1 MTQLLLLKRQFL
13 NIPVCLKLMPTGERM
28 RVITTNNLG
37 VSFGGNTV
45 LKDINIHIDKGE
57 ILSIVGPN
65 GSGKSTLLRTLIGA
79 VVPTSG
85 SVKIASKQIIG
96 YVPQRLNID
105 ETMPMTVHRF
115 LSLPK
120 RQKQQD
126 IDAALQHAGL
136 SDLGRQQLSTLSGG
150 QFQRVLLAR
159 ALIEKPDLLLLD
171 EATQGLDHS
180 GSADFYRQIERV
192 RQELNCAIMLISH
205 ELHTVMRTSDRVICL
220 NRSICCE
227 GAPDIVS
234 VAPEYRLLFG
244 LDDDQMFANYTHHDP
259 ATSQQESFV

>member
-1 MTQLLLLKRQFL
+1 
-13 NIPVCLKLMPTGERM
+13 M
-28 RVITTNNLG
+28 RVLTTKNLFVKFGRNAVLQDIT
-37 VSFGGNTV
+37 
-45 LKDINIHIDKGE
+45 IHIDRGE

-65 GSGKSTLLRTLIGA
+65 GSGKSTLLRALIGA
-79 VVPTSG
+79 VIPTSG
-85 SVKIASKQIIG
+85 VIEIVSNQIIG

-105 ETMPMTVHRF
+105 NTLPITAYRF

-120 RQKQQD
+120 RQRKND
-126 IDAALQHAGL
+126 MEIALQQAGV
-136 SDLGRQQLSTLSGG
+136 SDVGEQQLSTLSGG

-180 GSADFYRQIERV
+180 GSADFYRQIEQV
-192 RQELNCAIMLISH
+192 RQELDCAIIMISH

-220 NRSICCE
+220 NHSICCE
-227 GAPDIVS
+227 GSPDVVK

-244 LDDDQMFANYTHHDP
+244 LDDEEMFANYRHNDP
-259 ATSQQESFV
+259 IKSLLEDAI

>member
-1 MTQLLLLKRQFL
+1 
-13 NIPVCLKLMPTGERM
+13 M
-28 RVITTNNLG
+28 RVLTTKNLFVKFGRNAVLQDIT
-37 VSFGGNTV
+37 V
-45 LKDINIHIDKGE
+45 HIDRGE

-65 GSGKSTLLRTLIGA
+65 GSGKSTLLRALIGA
-79 VVPTSG
+79 VIPTSG
-85 SVKIASKQIIG
+85 VIEIVSNQIIG

-105 ETMPMTVHRF
+105 NTLPITVYRF

-120 RQKQQD
+120 RQRKND
-126 IDAALQHAGL
+126 MEIALQQAGV
-136 SDLGRQQLSTLSGG
+136 SDVGEQQLSTLSGG

-180 GSADFYRQIERV
+180 GSADFYRQIEQV
-192 RQELNCAIMLISH
+192 RQELDCAIIMISH

-220 NRSICCE
+220 NHSICCE
-227 GAPDIVS
+227 GSPDVVK

-244 LDDDQMFANYTHHDP
+244 LDDEEMFANYRHNDP
-259 ATSQQESFV
+259 IKSLLEDAI

>member
-1 MTQLLLLKRQFL
+1 
-13 NIPVCLKLMPTGERM
+13 M
-28 RVITTNNLG
+28 RVLTTKNLFVKFGRNAVLQDIT
-37 VSFGGNTV
+37 
-45 LKDINIHIDKGE
+45 IHIDRGE

-65 GSGKSTLLRTLIGA
+65 GSGKSTLQRALIGA
-79 VVPTSG
+79 VIPKSG
-85 SVKIASKQIIG
+85 VIEIVSNQIIG

-105 ETMPMTVHRF
+105 NTLPITVYRF

-120 RQKQQD
+120 RQRKND
-126 IDAALQHAGL
+126 MEIALQQAGV
-136 SDLGRQQLSTLSGG
+136 SDVGEQQLSTLSGG

-180 GSADFYRQIERV
+180 GSADFYRQIEQV
-192 RQELNCAIMLISH
+192 RQELDCAIIMISH

-220 NRSICCE
+220 NHSICCE
-227 GAPDIVS
+227 GSPDVVK

-244 LDDDQMFANYTHHDP
+244 LDDEEMFANYRHNDP
-259 ATSQQESFV
+259 IKSLLEDAI

>member
-1 MTQLLLLKRQFL
+1 
-13 NIPVCLKLMPTGERM
+13 M
-28 RVITTNNLG
+28 RVLTTKNMF
-37 VSFGGNTV
+37 VRFGGNTV
-45 LKDINIHIDKGE
+45 LQDITIHIDRGE

-65 GSGKSTLLRTLIGA
+65 GSGKSTLLRALIGA
-79 VVPTSG
+79 VTPASG
-85 SVKIASKQIIG
+85 LVEIVSDQIIG

-105 ETMPMTVHRF
+105 NTLPITVYRF

-120 RQKQQD
+120 RQRQND
-126 IDAALQHAGL
+126 MEIALQQAGV
-136 SDLGRQQLSTLSGG
+136 SGLGKQQLSTLSGG

-192 RQELNCAIMLISH
+192 RQELDCAIMLVSH

-220 NRSICCE
+220 NQSICCE
-227 GAPDIVS
+227 GTPGVVR

-244 LDDDQMFANYTHHDP
+244 LDDDEMFANYRHHDHITP
-259 ATSQQESFV
+259 RLKEAI

>member
-1 MTQLLLLKRQFL
+1 
-13 NIPVCLKLMPTGERM
+13 M
-28 RVITTNNLG
+28 RVLTTKNLFVKFGRNAVLQDIT
-37 VSFGGNTV
+37 
-45 LKDINIHIDKGE
+45 IHIDRGE

-65 GSGKSTLLRTLIGA
+65 GSGKSTLLRALIGA
-79 VVPTSG
+79 VIPTSG
-85 SVKIASKQIIG
+85 VIEIVSNQIIG

-105 ETMPMTVHRF
+105 NTLPITAYRF

-120 RQKQQD
+120 RQRKND
-126 IDAALQHAGL
+126 MEIALQQAGV
-136 SDLGRQQLSTLSGG
+136 SDVGEQQLSTLSGG

-180 GSADFYRQIERV
+180 GSADFYRQIEQV
-192 RQELNCAIMLISH
+192 RQELDCAIIMISH

-220 NRSICCE
+220 NHSICCE
-227 GAPDIVS
+227 GSPDVVK

-244 LDDDQMFANYTHHDP
+244 LDDEEMFANYHHNDP
-259 ATSQQESFV
+259 IKSLLEDAI

>member
-1 MTQLLLLKRQFL
+1 
-13 NIPVCLKLMPTGERM
+13 M
-28 RVITTNNLG
+28 RVLTTKNLF
-37 VSFGGNTV
+37 VRFGGNTV
-45 LKDINIHIDKGE
+45 LQDITIHIDRGE

-65 GSGKSTLLRTLIGA
+65 GSGKSTLLRALIGA
-79 VVPTSG
+79 VTPASG
-85 SVKIASKQIIG
+85 LVEIVSDQIIG

-105 ETMPMTVHRF
+105 NTLPITVYRF

-120 RQKQQD
+120 RQRQND
-126 IDAALQHAGL
+126 IEIALQQAGV
-136 SDLGRQQLSTLSGG
+136 SGLGKQQLSTLSGG

-180 GSADFYRQIERV
+180 GSADFYRQIEWV
-192 RQELNCAIMLISH
+192 RQELDCAIMLVSH

-220 NRSICCE
+220 NQSICCE
-227 GAPDIVS
+227 GTPDVVR

-244 LDDDQMFANYTHHDP
+244 LDDDEMFANYRHHDHITP
-259 ATSQQESFV
+259 RLKEAI

>member
-1 MTQLLLLKRQFL
+1 
-13 NIPVCLKLMPTGERM
+13 M
-28 RVITTNNLG
+28 RILTTNNLC

-79 VVPTSG
+79 VMPTSG
-85 SVKIASKQIIG
+85 RVKVVSNQIIG

-105 ETMPMTVHRF
+105 ATMPMTVHRF
-115 LSLPK
+115 LSLLK
-120 RQKQQD
+120 RQKQQS

-136 SDLGRQQLSTLSGG
+136 TDLGRQQLSTLSGG

-192 RQELNCAIMLISH
+192 RQELNCAIMMISH
-205 ELHTVMRTSDRVICL
+205 ELHTVMRKSDRVICL
-220 NRSICCE
+220 NHSICCE
-227 GAPDIVS
+227 GAPDVVS

-244 LDDDQMFANYTHHDP
+244 LDDDQMFANYRHHEP
-259 ATSQQESFV
+259 ETPLQESFI

>member
-1 MTQLLLLKRQFL
+1 
-13 NIPVCLKLMPTGERM
+13 M
-28 RVITTNNLG
+28 RVLTTQNLS
-37 VSFGGNTV
+37 VNFGANTV

-79 VVPTSG
+79 VIPSSG
-85 SVKIASKQIIG
+85 LVDIVSKQIIG

-105 ETMPMTVHRF
+105 QTMPMTVYRF
-115 LSLPK
+115 ISLPK
-120 RQKQQD
+120 RKPQN
-126 IDAALQHAGL
+126 AMNTALQQAGL
-136 SDLGRQQLSTLSGG
+136 SGLGGRQLSTLSGG

-159 ALIEKPDLLLLD
+159 ALIDKPDLLLLD

-180 GSADFYRQIERV
+180 GSAEFYRQIERV
-192 RQELNCAIMLISH
+192 RQELSCAVMVVSH

-227 GAPDIVS
+227 GAPDIVK
-234 VAPEYRLLFG
+234 VTPEYRLLFG
-244 LDDDQMFANYTHHDP
+244 LDDDQMFANYRHHHPLAPQPED
-259 ATSQQESFV
+259 AI

>member
-1 MTQLLLLKRQFL
+1 
-13 NIPVCLKLMPTGERM
+13 M
-28 RVITTNNLG
+28 RVLTTKNLFVKFGRNAVLQDIT
-37 VSFGGNTV
+37 
-45 LKDINIHIDKGE
+45 IHIDRGE

-65 GSGKSTLLRTLIGA
+65 GSGKSTLLRALIGA
-79 VVPTSG
+79 VIPTSG
-85 SVKIASKQIIG
+85 VIEIVSNQIIG

-105 ETMPMTVHRF
+105 NTLPITVYRF

-120 RQKQQD
+120 RQRKND
-126 IDAALQHAGL
+126 MEIALQQAGV
-136 SDLGRQQLSTLSGG
+136 SDVGEQQLSTLSGG

-180 GSADFYRQIERV
+180 GSADFYRQIEQV
-192 RQELNCAIMLISH
+192 RQELDCAIIMISH

-220 NRSICCE
+220 NHSICCE
-227 GAPDIVS
+227 GSPDVVK

-244 LDDDQMFANYTHHDP
+244 LDDEEMFANYRHNDP
-259 ATSQQESFV
+259 IKSLLEDAI

>member
-1 MTQLLLLKRQFL
+1 
-13 NIPVCLKLMPTGERM
+13 M
-28 RVITTNNLG
+28 RVLTTKNLFVKFGRNAVLQDIT
-37 VSFGGNTV
+37 
-45 LKDINIHIDKGE
+45 IHIDRGE

-65 GSGKSTLLRTLIGA
+65 GSGKSTLLRALIGA
-79 VVPTSG
+79 VIPTSG
-85 SVKIASKQIIG
+85 VIEIVSNQIIG

-105 ETMPMTVHRF
+105 NTFPITVYRF

-120 RQKQQD
+120 RQRKND
-126 IDAALQHAGL
+126 MEIALQQAGV
-136 SDLGRQQLSTLSGG
+136 SDVGEQQLSTLSGG

-180 GSADFYRQIERV
+180 GSADFYRQIEQV
-192 RQELNCAIMLISH
+192 RQELDCAIIMISH

-220 NRSICCE
+220 NHSICCE
-227 GAPDIVS
+227 GSPDVVK

-244 LDDDQMFANYTHHDP
+244 LDDEEMFANYRHNDP
-259 ATSQQESFV
+259 IKSLLEDAI